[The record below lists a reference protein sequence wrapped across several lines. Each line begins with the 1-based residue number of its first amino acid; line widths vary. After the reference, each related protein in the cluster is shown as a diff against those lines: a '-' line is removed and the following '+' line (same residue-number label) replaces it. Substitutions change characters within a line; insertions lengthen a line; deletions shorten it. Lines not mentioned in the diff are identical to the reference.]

1 MTDSILIV
9 EGVSVAGQLA
19 PLSFSIPAGGLH
31 AVVGANGSGKSTL
44 LDCILG
50 LVNHQGRVEL
60 RAGTSMAI
68 VPQRVEHA
76 SHSPLTVLEFFATS
90 WTIRPS
96 WLGVSSSIRARSS
109 QALAVMKLE
118 HAVDRPLASLSGG
131 ELRRVL
137 IAHALAQAPSLLLLD
152 EPEAG
157 LDASSKTL
165 LQASL
170 EDAKAK
176 GVAVLWVSHD
186 DEAVRALSTQRS
198 TLEAP

>member
-1 MTDSILIV
+1 VSEPVLTL
-9 EGVSVAGQLA
+9 EQVSVPGRLA

-44 LDCILG
+44 LDAILG
-50 LVNHQGRVEL
+50 LVTHRGRVEL
-60 RAGTSMAI
+60 RPGTSMAI

-96 WLGVSSSIRARSS
+96 WLGVSPSTRTRCE
-109 QALAVMKLE
+109 QALATTKLA
-118 HAVDRPLASLSGG
+118 HALDRPLASLSGG
-131 ELRRVL
+131 ELRRVV
-137 IAHALAQAPSLLLLD
+137 IAHALAQAPGLLLLD

-157 LDASSKTL
+157 LDASSKVL

-170 EDAKAK
+170 QEATAK

-186 DEAVRALSTQRS
+186 DDAVRALSTQRS